1 MSDKKKSHWDGRSRI
16 STKQYKDN
24 YNEIFKKEKKITKN
38 NSKPSDS
45 VKKPGVS
52 TNLQEDYIETL
63 KKLGKEYERRPKNGR
78 GLNLQINAEVVN
90 GTCPHCQHQT
100 VLVSVWT
107 NCIYRCMTCGFDV
120 KQMVNGKISYIP
132 HVEDPKKFKY
142 GMKIDNPNG

>member
-1 MSDKKKSHWDGRSRI
+1 MSDKKKDRPWDGRSRV
-16 STKQYKDN
+16 STKQYKEN

-45 VKKPGVS
+45 VEKPGVS
-52 TNLQEDYIETL
+52 A
-63 KKLGKEYERRPKNGR
+63 
-78 GLNLQINAEVVN
+78 NLQINAEVVN
-90 GTCPHCQHQT
+90 GNCPHCRHDT
-100 VLVSVWT
+100 VLVSIWT

-132 HVEDPKKFKY
+132 HVTDPKKFRY